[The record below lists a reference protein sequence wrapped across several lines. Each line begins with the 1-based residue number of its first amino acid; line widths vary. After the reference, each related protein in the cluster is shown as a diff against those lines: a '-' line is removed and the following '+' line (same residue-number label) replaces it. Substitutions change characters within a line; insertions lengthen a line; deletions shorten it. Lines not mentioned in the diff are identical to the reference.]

1 MFIVLIRTIIL
12 YLLVILSMRLMGKK
26 QIGELEPFELAITI
40 MISELASLPMQD
52 SRIPLLHG
60 IVPILTLLIVQTM
73 LSIVQLKS
81 EKLRSIITGEPS
93 LLIENGKINFKEL
106 KNQRFSIND
115 MMEELRLQGYYDL
128 QSVEYAIL
136 ETSGQLSII
145 PKTEESPVTKKDL
158 SLQTTQERLPVTL
171 ILDGKINRKNLKLIK
186 KDEQW
191 LKNKLEKYN
200 ISSYDEL
207 LIAVLNSN
215 GNLYYQKK

>member
-60 IVPILTLLIVQTM
+60 IVPILTLLILQNM
-73 LSIVQLKS
+73 FSLLQLKS
-81 EKLRSIITGEPS
+81 EKLRSLINGEPS
-93 LLIENGKINFKEL
+93 ILIENGTINFNEL
-106 KNQRFSIND
+106 KNQRFNIND

-128 QSVEYAIL
+128 GNIEYAIL

-145 PKTEESPVTKKDL
+145 PKTEECAATKKDL
-158 SLQTTQERLPVTL
+158 SIKTTQEKLPVTL
-171 ILDGKINRKNLKLIK
+171 ILDGKLNKRNLKLIK

-191 LKNKLEKYN
+191 LKNKLKEKN
-200 ISSYDEL
+200 INSYDEIL
-207 LIAVLNSN
+207 VAILNSK
-215 GNLYYQKK
+215 GSLYYEKK